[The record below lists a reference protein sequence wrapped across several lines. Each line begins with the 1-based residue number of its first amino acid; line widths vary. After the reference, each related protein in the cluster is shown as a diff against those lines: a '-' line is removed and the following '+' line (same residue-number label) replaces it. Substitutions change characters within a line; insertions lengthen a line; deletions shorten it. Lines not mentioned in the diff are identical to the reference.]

1 MWYSLNFL
9 QAKAVIHAQR
19 RKQILKTIL
28 EANKQLN
35 KSEKAD
41 AKKFKDSHFNMY
53 MLEAHHAIKKAVTQS
68 FAMNTTDFQEIS
80 GVKYD
85 IKHAVAAPGLIVDSA
100 IMGLSVNPDTINLED
115 LPSTKLH
122 PAGMNYFFIREPK
135 KRKLFCVFS

>member
-1 MWYSLNFL
+1 
-9 QAKAVIHAQR
+9 
-19 RKQILKTIL
+19 
-28 EANKQLN
+28 
-35 KSEKAD
+35 
-41 AKKFKDSHFNMY
+41 MY

-68 FAMNTTDFQEIS
+68 FAMNSTDFQEIS

-100 IMGLSVNPDTINLED
+100 IMGLSVNPDTINLEE

-135 KRKLFCVFS
+135 KRKCWFVSFCANFVRILCQFLFYK